1 MNVTHNTMRQSECA
15 MICRYVATVLFN
27 DQLNQSEN
35 GVIHHVHV
43 VGGNALAHECA
54 PIQILNLLG
63 AKNFHENQVSIRFY
77 AHTTPCLVVIMI
89 FHEHKLKCLFRLSI
103 IQFGSLVIAYVFSV
117 SYA

>member
-15 MICRYVATVLFN
+15 MICRYVATLLFN

-43 VGGNALAHECA
+43 VGGNALAHECM

-63 AKNFHENQVSIRFY
+63 AKNFMKSSQ
-77 AHTTPCLVVIMI
+77 HTILRAYHAMPRRNHD